1 MASTAAARA
10 GTTAGRQDNARCRK
24 PIFRS
29 SAVPGAALSRIATS
43 RAPLVPCAYIA
54 VRSCQGRAH
63 AHWAAPEDA
72 GAMRHTG
79 TGRFGDWQPVTYL
92 VRTSDV
98 ASGAELWFERR
109 GFRLPWPFCDPAGGW
124 TPCDA
129 AGFPASGVER

>member
-1 MASTAAARA
+1 MRGAES
-10 GTTAGRQDNARCRK
+10 
-24 PIFRS
+24 PS
-29 SAVPGAALSRIATS
+29 SVPRPYPAPRLGRIATP

-63 AHWAAPEDA
+63 AHGAAPEDA

-98 ASGAELWFERR
+98 ASGAELWFERA
-109 GFRLPWPFCDPAGGW
+109 GFRLPWPFCDPAW
-124 TPCDA
+124 RVDA
-129 AGFPASGVER
+129 VRCCRFSGVRR